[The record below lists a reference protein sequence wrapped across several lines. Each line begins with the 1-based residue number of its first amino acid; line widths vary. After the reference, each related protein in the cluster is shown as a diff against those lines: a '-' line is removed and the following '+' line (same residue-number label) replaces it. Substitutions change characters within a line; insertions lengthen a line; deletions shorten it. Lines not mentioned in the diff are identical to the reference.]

1 MTPVPYPTEVVL
13 GTPKSPWIY
22 DPSAGYDLSRAPPH
36 GRDPVPRLW
45 MKTATE
51 PVILN
56 PIKTA
61 LLIVDM
67 QNLFLSRALGH
78 HQGPLHAAEETLR
91 EAAIPAARKAGIQ
104 IIHLTWGF
112 SPAEARAAPPAVL
125 RRFSP
130 FFEERSGR
138 AGGGCRRSTCSR
150 TSAHHPDVPALHTTV
165 GDDMG
170 PVTLWNGREAPAG
183 RKLMRGAW
191 NADLYE
197 SMRRE
202 FVASADTPLPDARF
216 HKTRASGFFA
226 DGGGIPDIV
235 RFLRSRGITTLLI
248 GGAGTEEGVWA
259 SARDAGNWGLD
270 VVLLADGCG
279 TLAGSDVSRT
289 VEESCALDLGF
300 LSTCLDFSRGVS
312 SMLKGM

>member
-1 MTPVPYPTEVVL
+1 MDPPPYPAELVL
-13 GTPKSPWIY
+13 GPPKSPWTY
-22 DPSAGYDLSRAPPH
+22 DPSAGYNLARAPTH
-36 GRDPVPRLW
+36 GRDPPPCLW
-45 MKTATE
+45 MKTATQ

-61 LLIVDM
+61 LLIIDV

-91 EAAIPAARKAGIQ
+91 EVAIPAARRAGIQ
-104 IIHLTWGF
+104 VVHLTWGF
-112 SPAEARAAPPAVL
+112 SAAEARAAPPAVL

-130 FFEERSGR
+130 FFEGR
-138 AGGGCRRSTCSR
+138 VGAGCRRSTCSR
-150 TSAHHPDVPALHTTV
+150 VSAHQHGAPAVHTTV

-170 PVTLWNGREAPAG
+170 PVTLYDGRVTPAG
-183 RKLMRGAW
+183 RKLIRGTW

-197 SMRRE
+197 SMRRD
-202 FVASADTPLPDARF
+202 VIASVDTPLPDARF
-216 HKTRASGFFA
+216 YKTRANGFFA
-226 DGGGIPDIV
+226 DGGGVPDVV
-235 RFLRSRGITTLLI
+235 RFLKSIGVTTLLI
-248 GGAGTEEGVWA
+248 GGVGTEEGVWA
-259 SARDAGNWGLD
+259 SARGAGDWGFD

-300 LSTCLDFSRGVS
+300 LSTCVDFSRGVA